1 VPFAPT
7 GGLCVVRFVVRRS
20 RAAPRLTGLPYATEG
35 PVLAHHDSQQR
46 FEFSVAI
53 VGVLRTW
60 MDVRPSL
67 TSTRMTHSGPQPS
80 QNPAL
85 QHAPNAL

>member
-1 VPFAPT
+1 
-7 GGLCVVRFVVRRS
+7 
-20 RAAPRLTGLPYATEG
+20 
-35 PVLAHHDSQQR
+35 VLAHHDSQQR

-60 MDVRPSL
+60 MDARPSL